1 MLPLQIYFATGRP
14 EQALSAAESVAESN
28 PEDVNAHALHLL
40 CMEALGKIDES
51 PAEALAACTKM
62 LQCDGSSH
70 RYDWSHKAPRL
81 VRWQGSFFCKVALR

>member
-1 MLPLQIYFATGRP
+1 M
-14 EQALSAAESVAESN
+14 AESN

-40 CMEALGKIDES
+40 CMEALGTIDDS

-70 RYDWSHKAPRL
+70 RYDLSHTALRL
-81 VRWQGSFFCKVALR
+81 VKWQVSSNVRTLLRFTVSLHHHRLQARLPGCVA